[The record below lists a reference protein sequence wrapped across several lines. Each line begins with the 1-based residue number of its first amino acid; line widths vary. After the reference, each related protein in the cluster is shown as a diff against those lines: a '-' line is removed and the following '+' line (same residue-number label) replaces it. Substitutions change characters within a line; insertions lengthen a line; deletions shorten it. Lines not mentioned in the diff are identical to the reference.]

1 MSKRLSLV
9 RQVTLAFERISH
21 IGESRHAAKAA
32 GVAHAQIHSYASA
45 RTHRQRVIT
54 GLRRLN
60 AALPPD
66 QRIRMLRDLRPAHLS
81 LLKSLM
87 LTDGLADV
95 TIRNE
100 LSSWRKLAHALNATG
115 WNSIAPTELVPAE
128 LYTGLSQSSPRGGY
142 SPEQAEQIIS
152 HIERTHRRGAELG
165 QMARLVL
172 ASGLRHTEVARLRE
186 SDLDRDAGDILVRS
200 SNAKG
205 GRRRLITISTDGP
218 CRTSMRE
225 AINAIPTYGNWLF
238 LNGPS
243 LARQLQDAMR
253 DACDDLGIKRR
264 GIHGLRGTFA
274 ERYLIERINAGL
286 SEDDARDEL
295 TKLLGHNRRSVT
307 YRYVGRLS

>member
-9 RQVTLAFERISH
+9 RQVTVAFDRINH

-45 RTHRQRVIT
+45 RTHRQRVIS

-60 AALPPD
+60 AALPPE
-66 QRIRMLRDLRPAHLS
+66 QRIRMLRDLRPEHLG

-87 LTDGLADV
+87 INDGLADV

-115 WNSIAPTELVPAE
+115 WNTIAPTELVAPE
-128 LYTGLSQSSPRGGY
+128 LYTGLSQGSPRGGY
-142 SPEQAEQIIS
+142 SIKQAEEIIA

-186 SDLDRDAGDILVRS
+186 NDLDRDAGDILVRS
-200 SNAKG
+200 TNAKG

-218 CRTSMRE
+218 CRDGMRA
-225 AINAIPTYGNWLF
+225 AINAIPVGGNWLF
-238 LNGPS
+238 LNGPAV
-243 LARQLQDAMR
+243 ARRLQEAIR
-253 DACDDLGIKRR
+253 NACDDLGIKRR

-274 ERYLIERINAGL
+274 ERYIIERMNAGL

-295 TKLLGHNRRSVT
+295 TRLLGHNRRAVT
-307 YRYVGRLS
+307 YSYVGKLS